1 VAADIPEVAA
11 AVRPPFPGRGRGR
24 AIIVIVAILAALGV
38 AAITSTH
45 AALSGGDVGWG
56 DPVSGHRAGLL
67 PATAAERQQS
77 LPTAGYSSVL
87 WASRPGGE
95 VQFGFTIHNGGP
107 VPVTL
112 TGVALRTFDSGV
124 VNVLSAAGSQLGPV
138 YGQTAPFRPATLG
151 PGDSLPVAITERV
164 VCDPTIR
171 QDARL
176 PDNAG
181 GHSVQGDA
189 TSPVVLHYRVL
200 GLPASQT
207 LSLGSPVLVL
217 MPYRACR

>member
-1 VAADIPEVAA
+1 VAADTPETAA
-11 AVRPPFPGRGRGR
+11 RPPRSGRGRGL
-24 AIIVIVAILAALGV
+24 AAIVIVAALAALCL

-45 AALSGGDVGWG
+45 ATLSGGYVGWS
-56 DPVSGHRAGLL
+56 DPVGGHRAGLMPL
-67 PATAAERQQS
+67 TAAERRQAG
-77 LPTAGYSSVL
+77 PTAGYSSVL
-87 WASRPGGE
+87 WAGRPGGE

-112 TGVALRTFDSGV
+112 TGVAVRTFDPGV
-124 VNVLSAAGSQLGPV
+124 VNVLAAAGAQLGPV
-138 YGQTAPFRPATLG
+138 YSETTPFRPVTLG
-151 PGDSLPVAITERV
+151 PGDSRAVAITERA

-171 QDARL
+171 RDARL

-181 GHSVQGDA
+181 AHSVQGDA